1 MVFTDND
8 VEHNAAC
15 QAVVVVESRGR
26 PSLIFA
32 MVNESTKEA
41 GKQETTAEGAA
52 HLNSSPDREGK
63 VTASEETV
71 SESVNTV
78 DKSHGANEHDGGGQK
93 GEETANE
100 KTNGEEPVKRSRGR
114 PRIKKTDSS
123 EPPVKKAKKE
133 RSSPAR
139 TSARVK
145 NQKAGKKLENAEE
158 LPERKRSP
166 TKRAAKNGVEQNG
179 AAAEV

>member
-1 MVFTDND
+1 
-8 VEHNAAC
+8 
-15 QAVVVVESRGR
+15 
-26 PSLIFA
+26 

-41 GKQETTAEGAA
+41 GKQETVGEGEAEGAA
-52 HLNSSPDREGK
+52 HLNSSADGEGK

-71 SESVNTV
+71 SESVNPV
-78 DKSHGANEHDGGGQK
+78 EKSHGPNDVHDGE

-100 KTNGEEPVKRSRGR
+100 KTNGEEAVKRSRGR
-114 PRIKKTDSS
+114 PRVKNIDSS

-145 NQKAGKKLENAEE
+145 NQKAGIKLENTEE

-166 TKRAAKNGVEQNG
+166 TKRATKNGVEQNG
-179 AAAEV
+179 TAAEV

>member
-1 MVFTDND
+1 M
-8 VEHNAAC
+8 
-15 QAVVVVESRGR
+15 VVVESRGR

-41 GKQETTAEGAA
+41 GKQETTAERAA

-71 SESVNTV
+71 SESVNPV
-78 DKSHGANEHDGGGQK
+78 DKSHGANEHDGDGQK
-93 GEETANE
+93 GE

-114 PRIKKTDSS
+114 PRINKTDSS

-145 NQKAGKKLENAEE
+145 NQKAGIKLENTEE

-179 AAAEV
+179 TAAEV

>member
-1 MVFTDND
+1 
-8 VEHNAAC
+8 
-15 QAVVVVESRGR
+15 
-26 PSLIFA
+26 

-41 GKQETTAEGAA
+41 GKQKTEGEGEAEGAA

-71 SESVNTV
+71 SESVNPV
-78 DKSHGANEHDGGGQK
+78 EKSHGPNDHDGE
-93 GEETANE
+93 GEETADE
-100 KTNGEEPVKRSRGR
+100 KTNGEEAVKRSRGR
-114 PRIKKTDSS
+114 PRVTNIDSS
-123 EPPVKKAKKE
+123 EPPVKKTKKE

-145 NQKAGKKLENAEE
+145 NQKAGIKLENTEE

-179 AAAEV
+179 TAAEV